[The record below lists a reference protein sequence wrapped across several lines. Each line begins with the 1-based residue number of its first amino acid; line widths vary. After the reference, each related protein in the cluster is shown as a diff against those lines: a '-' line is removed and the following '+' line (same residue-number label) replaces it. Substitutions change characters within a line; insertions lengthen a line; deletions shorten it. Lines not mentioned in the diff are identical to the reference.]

1 MRVARV
7 ASSPHSKGRERYLII
22 FAPAATAA
30 STSDSDETSTMGSRP
45 IARHPEI
52 NFEAAEMQRV
62 NGKLTGCE
70 QSLIIH
76 LVRGPTDGPIT
87 NHSSINGPEEHSSRS
102 WIPVIVQHKD
112 RN

>member
-1 MRVARV
+1 
-7 ASSPHSKGRERYLII
+7 
-22 FAPAATAA
+22 
-30 STSDSDETSTMGSRP
+30 
-45 IARHPEI
+45 
-52 NFEAAEMQRV
+52 MQRV